1 MKKFLPYLLT
11 GFILLGFSHF
21 LIAQELYDDSQYE
34 SEETIDNSRFGMG
47 VGIKMSTFGPGIEVI
62 AAVTPKLHLRLGG
75 TYLQYNYHHND
86 KNVDVNGSADAHLS
100 SISLFLNY
108 QLARVFFVS
117 GGFLYNMNEIG
128 LDGYFTKS
136 MTVGSMEVSPEKIGS
151 VNLKIK
157 PGSSLTPYAGIG
169 LGRSL
174 SKSNIVSFAFEVGA
188 AFHGSPKVE
197 LGATGMLEP
206 TGSEEQ
212 RQTLEDNLSGFR
224 IYPMLNFQLSF
235 RLL

>member
-1 MKKFLPYLLT
+1 MKKHLPYLLT
-11 GFILLGFSHF
+11 GLILLGSCHLLF
-21 LIAQELYDDSQYE
+21 AQELYDDVQDE
-34 SEETIDNSRFGMG
+34 SEETIDDSRFGMG
-47 VGIKMSTFGPGIEVI
+47 IGIKMSTFGPGVEVI
-62 AAVTPKLHLRLGG
+62 AAVSPKFHLRLGG
-75 TYLQYNYHHND
+75 TYMHYTYHYD
-86 KNVDVNGSADAHLS
+86 DRNVDVNGNADSHLS
-100 SISLFLNY
+100 SISLFANY
-108 QLARVFFVS
+108 QLARVFFVT
-117 GGFLYNMNEIG
+117 GGILYNMNEIG
-128 LDGYFTKS
+128 LDGFFTKS
-136 MTVGSMEVSPEKIGS
+136 MTVGSMNVSPEKIGT

-174 SKSNIVSFAFEVGA
+174 SKNNIVSFAFELGA

-212 RQTLEDNLSGFR
+212 RQILEDNLSGFN